1 MRIRA
6 AYLALPVLAL
16 ALVAGC
22 ASTSSSTSTTGTSSA
37 ATDAS
42 GSEASAPP
50 TLGPAVPPATAVA
63 PAVPTNQMPTASG
76 KFGSKPALTF
86 PSSPPPP
93 SLQRM
98 ILSAGTGA
106 TVTEGSY
113 LQVNYLGQIW
123 GGKVFD
129 NSYDKKTPLTFPLT
143 SGQGGVVPGWVVGL
157 TGTKVGSR
165 VMLSLPPAD
174 GYGSAGSSG
183 AGIKG
188 TDTIVFV
195 VDIIKQYAKDAGGQT
210 DATPQKLPSGLPT
223 VTGEPGK
230 APTLT
235 IPKGTKE
242 PTKNATYV
250 VDKGTGPAVK
260 EGNVLAQV
268 VLSSWDGTQKS
279 STWPTKAGSADTTPT
294 GPTSITASSQGVTG
308 GLIGVPV
315 GSRVLVLVAASSDAT
330 SGQSQPATAVVVD
343 IIAQI

>member
-6 AYLALPVLAL
+6 AALALPL
-16 ALVAGC
+16 ALVLAAGC
-22 ASTSSSTSTTGTSSA
+22 ASTPSATPTTGTSTSGTDTSGT
-37 ATDAS
+37 AT
-42 GSEASAPP
+42 SAPP
-50 TLGPAVPPATAVA
+50 TLGPAVPAATAVA
-63 PAVPTNQMPTASG
+63 PAVPADQLPTASG
-76 KFGSKPALTF
+76 KFGSKPTLTF
-86 PSSPPPP
+86 PSSGPPP
-93 SLQRM
+93 SLQRQV
-98 ILSAGTGA
+98 LSEGAGA
-106 TVTEGSY
+106 TVTTGSY
-113 LQVNYLGQIW
+113 LEVNYLGQIW

-129 NSYDKKTPLTFPLT
+129 NSYDKKAPFTFPLT
-143 SGQGGVVPGWVVGL
+143 AGEGGVVSGWVVGL

-165 VMLSLPPAD
+165 VLLSLPPAD

-195 VDIIKQYAKDAGGQT
+195 VDIIKQYAKDAGSQA
-210 DATPQKLPSGLPT
+210 DAKPQKLPSGLPT

-235 IPKGTKE
+235 IPKGLKA

-279 STWPTKAGSADTTPT
+279 STWPTKTSSSDSTPT

-308 GLIGVPV
+308 GLIGVPI
-315 GSRVLVLVAASSDAT
+315 GSRVLVVLAASTDSS
-330 SGQSQPATAVVVD
+330 SGQTQPATAVVVD